1 MFRCK
6 LVDPSKDISILIV
19 CTSVNCYFAS
29 PLLWSAIGK
38 GPWSP
43 IGASTTSFKISNL
56 SSTIFLKKIKKKKNN
71 QNFPGN
77 FLNFKSLLSNRTLTS
92 LFALLSRVITV
103 KFIESYWCFRV
114 WLQQNRTRCNL
125 LLFKFL
131 FRSE

>member
-1 MFRCK
+1 
-6 LVDPSKDISILIV
+6 
-19 CTSVNCYFAS
+19 
-29 PLLWSAIGK
+29 
-38 GPWSP
+38 
-43 IGASTTSFKISNL
+43 
-56 SSTIFLKKIKKKKNN
+56 
-71 QNFPGN
+71 
-77 FLNFKSLLSNRTLTS
+77 